1 LLVKD
6 DNGSDC
12 PHCAEQVADI
22 GKRWTLSA
30 AMKTRGL
37 RAGTGEEKE
46 RTRGKRTEEE
56 NRVKNLKRGR
66 EKFASEEHDYIATPR
81 IFLIEQILDTY
92 EI

>member
-1 LLVKD
+1 VKR
-6 DNGSDC
+6 
-12 PHCAEQVADI
+12 
-22 GKRWTLSA
+22 KRG
-30 AMKTRGL
+30 R
-37 RAGTGEEKE
+37 EE
-46 RTRGKRTEEE
+46 KRTEEE